1 MYDVTIIGGGPAANS
16 CYDVLTRAGLSV
28 TRSFELEPGDRSPLI
43 LGEAHG
49 AYLIARQAAEV
60 GRHLLVATPQVLTP
74 ERLSL
79 LLENRGRA
87 QALFV
92 WSERRYHPGYR
103 LLAGLTE
110 ADATWRPRFL
120 RGETLSL
127 EPSSTGLFRLRALEA
142 VGLAVSIAAAE
153 PVEVAARASASMQR
167 NSFDLLNLEVTFPEL
182 RAFLQ
187 IGLGEAV
194 ERRETLLAA
203 TSRKAY
209 VDELNE
215 SMPLRLVEDDARPG
229 SNQARWLS
237 CPSPSAEELARQQ
250 CLAFLDATLNATLA
264 QKEATLWQ
272 RCLAVL
278 QSMDRSLQTDATEIP
293 VEMQEEQPRFRL
305 ILGRAMGAT
314 PPSVA

>member
-1 MYDVTIIGGGPAANS
+1 VYDVTIIGGGAAANS

-60 GRHLLVATPQVLTP
+60 GRHLLIATPQVLTP
-74 ERLSL
+74 ERFNL

-127 EPSSTGLFRLRALEA
+127 EPSSAGLFRLRTLEA
-142 VGLAVSIAAAE
+142 VGLAVSIAADS
-153 PVEVAARASASMQR
+153 PIEVAARASASVQR

-209 VDELNE
+209 IDELNQTT
-215 SMPLRLVEDDARPG
+215 PVRLVDDEPG
-229 SNQARWLS
+229 FEPKANARWLA
-237 CPSPSAEELARQQ
+237 CPAPSAGELARQQ
-250 CLAFLDATLNATLA
+250 CIAFLNATLKPKLA
-264 QKEATLWQ
+264 EEEATIW
-272 RCLAVL
+272 R
-278 QSMDRSLQTDATEIP
+278 RSLDVMAAMERSLDRYGIAVPVSEPAGAPAHGLRLVIPDA
-293 VEMQEEQPRFRL
+293 
-305 ILGRAMGAT
+305 A
-314 PPSVA
+314 

>member
-1 MYDVTIIGGGPAANS
+1 MYDVTIIGGGAAASS

-28 TRSFELEPGDRSPLI
+28 TRTFELEPGDRSPLI

-49 AYLIARQAAEV
+49 AYLIARQAAEI

-103 LLAGLTE
+103 LLSGLTE

-120 RGETLSL
+120 RSETLSL
-127 EPSSTGLFRLRALEA
+127 EPSSAGVFRLRTLEA
-142 VGLAVSIAAAE
+142 VGLAVSIAADA
-153 PVEVAARASASMQR
+153 PIEVAARASASVKR

-209 VDELNE
+209 VDELNQTT
-215 SMPLRLVEDDARPG
+215 PVRLVDEEPG
-229 SNQARWLS
+229 FEPRVNARWLA
-237 CPSPSAEELARQQ
+237 CPAPSAGELARQQ
-250 CLAFLDATLNATLA
+250 CIAFLNATLKPKLA
-264 QKEATLWQ
+264 EEEATIW
-272 RCLAVL
+272 R
-278 QSMDRSLQTDATEIP
+278 RSLDVMAAMERSLDRHGIAVTVSEPADAP
-293 VEMQEEQPRFRL
+293 AHGLRL
-305 ILGRAMGAT
+305 IIPDAA
-314 PPSVA
+314 

>member
-1 MYDVTIIGGGPAANS
+1 LYDVTIIGGGPAANS

-209 VDELNE
+209 IDELNQTT
-215 SMPLRLVEDDARPG
+215 PVRLVDDQPG
-229 SNQARWLS
+229 YEPRANARWLA
-237 CPSPSAEELARQQ
+237 CPAPSAGELARQQ
-250 CLAFLDATLNATLA
+250 CIAFLNATLKPKLA
-264 QKEATLWQ
+264 EEEATIW
-272 RCLAVL
+272 R
-278 QSMDRSLQTDATEIP
+278 RSLYVLAAMERSLDRHGIAVP
-293 VEMQEEQPRFRL
+293 VSEPAEAPSHGLRL
-305 ILGRAMGAT
+305 IMPDAA
-314 PPSVA
+314 

>member
-1 MYDVTIIGGGPAANS
+1 MYDVTIIGGGAAANS

-60 GRHLLVATPQVLTP
+60 GRHLLIATPQVLTP
-74 ERLSL
+74 ERFSL

-120 RGETLSL
+120 RSETLSL
-127 EPSSTGLFRLRALEA
+127 EPSSASLFRLRTLEA
-142 VGLAVSIAAAE
+142 VGLAVNIAADA
-153 PVEVAARASASMQR
+153 PIEVAARASASVQR

-209 VDELNE
+209 IDELNQTT
-215 SMPLRLVEDDARPG
+215 PVRLVDDEPG
-229 SNQARWLS
+229 FEPKANARWLA
-237 CPSPSAEELARQQ
+237 CPAPSAGELARQQ
-250 CLAFLDATLNATLA
+250 CIAFLNATLKPKLA
-264 QKEATLWQ
+264 EEEATIW
-272 RCLAVL
+272 R
-278 QSMDRSLQTDATEIP
+278 RSLDVMAAMERSLDRYGIAVPVSEPADAAAHGLRLVIP
-293 VEMQEEQPRFRL
+293 D
-305 ILGRAMGAT
+305 AA
-314 PPSVA
+314 

>member
-1 MYDVTIIGGGPAANS
+1 VYDVTIIGGGPAANS

-28 TRSFELEPGDRSPLI
+28 TRTFEIEPGDRSPII

-49 AYLIARQAAEV
+49 AYLIARQAAEAE
-60 GRHLLVATPQVLTP
+60 RHLLVASPQVLTP

-79 LLENRGRA
+79 LLENRGRS

-92 WSERRYHPGYR
+92 WSERRFHPGYR
-103 LLAGLTE
+103 LLSGLTG

-120 RGETLSL
+120 RSELLSL
-127 EPSSTGLFRLRALEA
+127 EASSAGLFRLRTLEA
-142 VGLAVSIAAAE
+142 VGLAVSIAAAD
-153 PVEVAARASASMQR
+153 PIDVAARASASIQR

-209 VDELNE
+209 IDELNQTT
-215 SMPLRLVEDDARPG
+215 PVRLVDDTPVAEART
-229 SNQARWLS
+229 NARWLA
-237 CPSPSAEELARQQ
+237 CPAPSAGELARQQ
-250 CLAFLDATLNATLA
+250 CIAFLNATLKPRLA
-264 QKEATLWQ
+264 EEEATLW
-272 RCLAVL
+272 R
-278 QSMDRSLQTDATEIP
+278 RSLDIMSAMERSLDRHGIAVPARETANAP
-293 VEMQEEQPRFRL
+293 AHGLRL
-305 ILGRAMGAT
+305 ILPDAA
-314 PPSVA
+314 

>member
-28 TRSFELEPGDRSPLI
+28 TRTFELEPGDRSPII

-49 AYLIARQAAEV
+49 AYSIARQAAEA
-60 GRHLLVATPQVLTP
+60 GRHLMVASPQVLTP
-74 ERLSL
+74 ERLLL
-79 LLENRGRA
+79 LLENRDRA

-103 LLAGLTE
+103 LLTGLTE

-120 RGETLSL
+120 RSETLSL
-127 EPSSTGLFRLRALEA
+127 EASSAGLFRLRTLEA
-142 VGLAVSIAAAE
+142 VGLAISIAAAS
-153 PVEVAARASASMQR
+153 PIEVAARASASIQR

-209 VDELNE
+209 IDELNQTT
-215 SMPLRLVEDDARPG
+215 PVRLVDDEPG
-229 SNQARWLS
+229 FEPRSSARWLA
-237 CPSPSAEELARQQ
+237 CPSPSSGELARQQ
-250 CLAFLDATLNATLA
+250 CIAFLNATLKPRLA
-264 QKEATLWQ
+264 EEEATIW
-272 RCLAVL
+272 R
-278 QSMDRSLQTDATEIP
+278 RSLNVMAAMERSLDRYGIAVPVSEPAGAPAHSLRLVIPDA
-293 VEMQEEQPRFRL
+293 
-305 ILGRAMGAT
+305 A
-314 PPSVA
+314 

>member
-1 MYDVTIIGGGPAANS
+1 VYDVTIIGGGAAANS

-49 AYLIARQAAEV
+49 AYLIARQATEV

-103 LLAGLTE
+103 LLSGLTE

-120 RGETLSL
+120 RSETLSL
-127 EPSSTGLFRLRALEA
+127 ETSSAGLFRLRTLEA
-142 VGLAVSIAAAE
+142 VGLAVSIAAAA
-153 PVEVAARASASMQR
+153 PIEVAARASASVQR

-209 VDELNE
+209 IDELNQTT
-215 SMPLRLVEDDARPG
+215 PVRLVDEEPG
-229 SNQARWLS
+229 FEPRVNARWLA
-237 CPSPSAEELARQQ
+237 CPAPSAGELARQQ
-250 CLAFLDATLNATLA
+250 CIAFLNATLKPKLA
-264 QKEATLWQ
+264 EEEATIW
-272 RCLAVL
+272 R
-278 QSMDRSLQTDATEIP
+278 RSLDVMAAMERSLNRYGIAVPIFEPADAPTHDL
-293 VEMQEEQPRFRL
+293 RL
-305 ILGRAMGAT
+305 IIPDAA
-314 PPSVA
+314 

>member
-1 MYDVTIIGGGPAANS
+1 VYDVTIIGGGAAANS

-28 TRSFELEPGDRSPLI
+28 TRSFELEPGDRSPII

-49 AYLIARQAAEV
+49 AYLMARQAAEA
-60 GRHLLVATPQVLTP
+60 GRNLLVASPQVLTP

-79 LLENRGRA
+79 LLEHRGRS

-103 LLAGLTE
+103 LLTGLTE

-120 RGETLSL
+120 RSETLSL
-127 EPSSTGLFRLRALEA
+127 EPSTASLFRLRTLEA
-142 VGLAVSIAAAE
+142 VGLTMSIAADA
-153 PVEVAARASASMQR
+153 PIEVAARASASVQR

-194 ERRETLLAA
+194 ERAETLLAA

-209 VDELNE
+209 IDELNKTT
-215 SMPLRLVEDDARPG
+215 PVRLVDDELGREPRSA
-229 SNQARWLS
+229 ARWLA
-237 CPSPSAEELARQQ
+237 CPSPSTGELARQQ
-250 CLAFLDATLNATLA
+250 CIAFLNATLKPKLA
-264 QKEATLWQ
+264 EEEATIW
-272 RCLAVL
+272 R
-278 QSMDRSLQTDATEIP
+278 RSLDVMAAIERSLERYGVAVPISEPEGAPAHGLRLVVPDA
-293 VEMQEEQPRFRL
+293 
-305 ILGRAMGAT
+305 A
-314 PPSVA
+314 